1 MLRVLIAVFAL
12 CLAAGAAER
21 TFDFSQTTNANDLPK
36 GFRSTVSGEGKP
48 GEWKLILDDVTSALP
63 TLSPR
68 SPVRTKQSVLAQLA
82 RDRTDEH
89 FPLLVLDDETFGDFT
104 FKTRFKTMAGE
115 AEQMAGVVFRLQDE
129 KNYYVVRASSL
140 GNNLRFYKFVNGV
153 RSSPIGPEL
162 PIPTNVWHEL
172 TVECK
177 GNQIRVL
184 LNGKEVMPALSD
196 SSFPAGK
203 IGFWT
208 KSDSV
213 SYFADARL
221 SYTLREKLA
230 DGVVHDTL
238 NRFTK
243 LKGLKL
249 FAMPAGK
256 DQPLVIASGNR
267 SEIGQPGGEQEKKC
281 LLEGAP
287 FVGRGKD
294 TMAVMLPLRDRN
306 GDIVAAARVTL
317 DSFLGQTENN
327 ALARVRPVLKFM
339 ENRVANAN
347 ETLQ

>member
-1 MLRVLIAVFAL
+1 MRISVWIVFLAL
-12 CLAAGAAER
+12 ALKVAGAEIH
-21 TFDFSQTTNANDLPK
+21 FNFSDPPEGATPTNFQAALAGDGPPAVWKIVLDAVPSAFAPLTDK
-36 GFRSTVSGEGKP
+36 APDVSRHG
-48 GEWKLILDDVTSALP
+48 
-63 TLSPR
+63 
-68 SPVRTKQSVLAQLA
+68 VLAQTSS
-82 RDRTDEH
+82 DVTDER
-89 FPLLVLDDETFGDFT
+89 FPMLLFT
-104 FKTRFKTMAGE
+104 GEKFRNFKFTMRFKIVSGI
-115 AEQMAGVVFRLQDE
+115 AEQMAGVVFRYQNSS
-129 KNYYVVRASSL
+129 NYYVVRASSL

-213 SYFADARL
+213 SYFSDARL